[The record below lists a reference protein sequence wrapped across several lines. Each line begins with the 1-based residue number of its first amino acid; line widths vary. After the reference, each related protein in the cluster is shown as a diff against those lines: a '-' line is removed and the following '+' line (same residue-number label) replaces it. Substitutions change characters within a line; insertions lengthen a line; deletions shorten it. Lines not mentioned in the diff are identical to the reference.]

1 MGEDNCKW
9 YVYKAVHIQNKLKR
23 SYNSKLKKKKSHKQ
37 TYWKN
42 MQRIWINIFPKMAC
56 RWLIGTWKNTQHQ

>member
-23 SYNSKLKKKKSHKQ
+23 SYNSKLKKKNLTSKPIEK
-37 TYWKN
+37 
-42 MQRIWINIFPKMAC
+42 IC
-56 RWLIGTWKNTQHQ
+56 RGSE